1 MLSPMAAAMP
11 SGNQG
16 NQGNYMMLQQRNSP
30 VNSNKMWQVP
40 KGAPL
45 YQKNAGTPQASLQ
58 NTSYNPPGPNYQN
71 FS

>member
-45 YQKNAGTPQASLQ
+45 YQKNAGTPQASL
-58 NTSYNPPGPNYQN
+58 
-71 FS
+71 